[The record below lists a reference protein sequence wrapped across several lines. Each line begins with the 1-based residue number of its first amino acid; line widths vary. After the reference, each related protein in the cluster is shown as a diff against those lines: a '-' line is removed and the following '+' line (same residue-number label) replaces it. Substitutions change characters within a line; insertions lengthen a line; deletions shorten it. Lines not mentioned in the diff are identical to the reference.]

1 MQDEL
6 AAERPDLDISI
17 LHVNVIGDD
26 EVSNL
31 AMVTD
36 LPILQDDE
44 TAAVWDQWEAA
55 WRDVY
60 IVDARNEFVWK
71 MSLTSYPLDEEA
83 NYETLK
89 QAFIDAAGG

>member
-1 MQDEL
+1 MQAEL

-26 EVSNL
+26 AIDEL
-31 AMVTD
+31 ALVTD
-36 LPILQDDE
+36 LPIVQDDE

-55 WRDVY
+55 WRDIY

-71 MSLTSYPLDEEA
+71 MSLTSYSLDEPL
-83 NYETLK
+83 NYDTLK